1 MTKDAPLTGQVA
13 VVTGAA
19 GGIGSAICR
28 RLAQAGAGVV
38 LTDMQ
43 EEEAIGRV
51 METLPGDHHTPYR
64 ADVTDSQAIKDMAA
78 HVAEQYG
85 RLDILV
91 NNAGFT
97 RFVPH
102 DDLEG
107 LEDELIDAI
116 FRVNWRGAFACV
128 RAFKDLL
135 ADEDGGLVVNIS
147 SIGGISGIGSNVAYC
162 ASKAAMHTMTLSLAR
177 ALAPHIRVMSICPAL
192 VEGKYTSKLDPE
204 WSKEQEE
211 MAPLKRL
218 VQAEDVANAV
228 LSLAAYLTFSTGSM
242 VIVDGGRLLT

>member
-28 RLAQAGAGVV
+28 RLAQAGASVV
-38 LTDMQ
+38 LTDMREQ
-43 EEEAIGRV
+43 DDIGRT
-51 METLPGDHHTPYR
+51 METLSGDHHVLYR

-78 HVAEQYG
+78 HVAERYG

-102 DDLEG
+102 DDLEA

-135 ADEDGGLVVNIS
+135 ADDDGGLVVNIS

-218 VQAEDVANAV
+218 VQAEDVADAV
-228 LSLAAYLTFSTGSM
+228 FSLAAYLTFSTGSM